1 MRAGLDLGERQHPCG
16 LRDTR
21 VLCTV
26 HVSNG
31 QLFFLFFE
39 GLGRETSPEGVAKG
53 LLGGMAALFSLD
65 DPQVARRASYP
76 STGLGLVDNFCR
88 RLFRMTHAPFRRT

>member
-1 MRAGLDLGERQHPCG
+1 MRAGQF
-16 LRDTR
+16 
-21 VLCTV
+21 
-26 HVSNG
+26 
-31 QLFFLFFE
+31 FFLFFE
-39 GLGRETSPEGVAKG
+39 GLGRETSPEGVATP

-88 RLFRMTHAPFRRT
+88 RPTVAVVPEPLPVYRHIKCVRYFAEVVRFG

>member
-1 MRAGLDLGERQHPCG
+1 
-16 LRDTR
+16 LRDLLGGSTG
-21 VLCTV
+21 VMST
-26 HVSNG
+26 G

-88 RLFRMTHAPFRRT
+88 RLFRLFRMTHAPFRRT

>member
-1 MRAGLDLGERQHPCG
+1 MRA
-16 LRDTR
+16 
-21 VLCTV
+21 
-26 HVSNG
+26 G

-88 RLFRMTHAPFRRT
+88 RLFRLFRMTHAPFRRT